1 MNATLGPYRF
11 KRRVESIRDEKID
24 GGGLNAFD
32 AGSECAPR
40 SLRETAAASRD
51 IPGKTELYA
60 LLGKEACAR
69 GLDLCYWRDRDAF
82 PRLVGFDLDAML
94 PRRSWRDMLSLLRT
108 SLPALGWE
116 VLMSVYRGPAW
127 TCLVARRDARI
138 GEDDDFLQI
147 DLHAE
152 FTVSGL
158 PFADTARLM
167 RWSLASDGVRWLD
180 DIDAAVCAYLQPA
193 IADGQVKARYG
204 EAFERA
210 QASAPARVDALCG
223 AAIGI
228 ASATTLGR
236 LLARGERSSLRRGLL
251 RAALTRRPFR
261 TAAVILH
268 KLVDMVAMYWRP
280 PGRLWTFSG
289 PDGAGKTTV
298 LDLLQPLAQRRVV
311 VAVDRL
317 HTRPFIIPRLAGL
330 LPPSRRVE
338 ALTVRQYEKRLGVLK
353 SVIRLTIL
361 IVDLQLG
368 YWLKV
373 RPMLARGHLVV
384 FDRYYQD
391 YFVDSRLRGISL
403 PSSILQQC
411 ARLVPHGHRH
421 VYLIASAEVLETRKK
436 ELSHDEAAG
445 QIEDYR
451 HLASKDPRAVII
463 DTDHRSAE
471 VIAKEVAAH
480 LLDDVRACVSARYR
494 RK

>member
-1 MNATLGPYRF
+1 MRRDLSARPLRLLEIFPAKPNSTLSLEK
-11 KRRVESIRDEKID
+11 KRARAVSTSVI
-24 GGGLNAFD
+24 GGIAMPFPVWSGLISMRCCPVD
-32 AGSECAPR
+32 
-40 SLRETAAASRD
+40 
-51 IPGKTELYA
+51 
-60 LLGKEACAR
+60 R
-69 GLDLCYWRDRDAF
+69 GGTCFA
-82 PRLVGFDLDAML
+82 
-94 PRRSWRDMLSLLRT
+94 LLRT

-158 PFADTARLM
+158 PFADTATLM

-317 HTRPFIIPRLAGL
+317 HTRPYIIPRLAGL

-436 ELSHDEAAG
+436 ELSHDEATRTDRGLSAPRIKG
-445 QIEDYR
+445 PPSR
-451 HLASKDPRAVII
+451 H
-463 DTDHRSAE
+463 HRHRPQ
-471 VIAKEVAAH
+471 VGRGH
-480 LLDDVRACVSARYR
+480 RQGGCGTSAR
-494 RK
+494 